1 MKGLN
6 VVKACLLLLLPLSLG
21 GCQVFSGLSQ
31 SVGSILAAAISLAL
45 VAAPFVLSYYLY
57 KRGH

>member
-1 MKGLN
+1 
-6 VVKACLLLLLPLSLG
+6 VKRLPRPLLVLLPLSLG
-21 GCQVFSGLSQ
+21 GCQMFGALSN
-31 SVGSILAAAISLAL
+31 SVGSLLATAISLAA